1 MKHVQTF
8 KNFSINEEEVFG
20 FSSAEKREKK
30 KNKLQ
35 EDLNKYVPIYFRKGA
50 IIEPTQDDL
59 DKFMADAEKDDF
71 EGVFAIDNSKG
82 KPGKICYRAEKDV
95 SWGSSSGHTF
105 GSGA

>member
-1 MKHVQTF
+1 
-8 KNFSINEEEVFG
+8 
-20 FSSAEKREKK
+20 
-30 KNKLQ
+30 
-35 EDLNKYVPIYFRKGA
+35 
-50 IIEPTQDDL
+50 
-59 DKFMADAEKDDF
+59 MADAEKDDF